1 MEHINLKE
9 MENNPG
15 SKKDYSTISPSAKT
29 LLLLKGVTK
38 IPFAKQTA
46 ALMLEP
52 EPFIPDYTRKDFGY
66 WARVLH
72 FESRYLSI
80 DELLKDLPV
89 RNILELSSG
98 FSFRGLATVAQD
110 GYYYIDTDLPEIIS
124 QKEQFLTKLQPQEQ
138 NPKSNLETVPLNAL
152 DEKQFLELTDHFP
165 PGSLAIINEGLLMYL
180 GWEEKRK
187 LCGIIREVLKERGGY
202 WITADIYLK
211 TGTPSSGLKMNDELE
226 KFLEQH
232 NIEENKFDS
241 LEAAEEFFKSE
252 GFVIDKEA
260 ALDYSKSELLKY
272 FLASIPPERLMQ
284 IQNTG
289 KIHATWRLKLA

>member
-1 MEHINLKE
+1 
-9 MENNPG
+9 MENNPETN
-15 SKKDYSTISPSAKT
+15 KDYSTISPSAKT

-38 IPFAKQTA
+38 IPFAKEAA

-52 EPFIPDYTRKDFGY
+52 EPFIPDYNRKDFGY
-66 WARVLH
+66 WARVIH

-124 QKEQFLTKLQPQEQ
+124 QKKHFLTRLQPQEP
-138 NPKSNLETVPLNAL
+138 NPKSKLETLPLNAL

-165 PGSLAIINEGLLMYL
+165 PGSIAIINEGLLMYL
-180 GWEEKRK
+180 DLEEKRK
-187 LCGIIREVLKERGGY
+187 LCGIIRNVLEKRGGY

-211 TGTPSSGLKMNDELE
+211 TGTPEPAMKMNDELE

-232 NIEENKFDS
+232 NIEENKFDN

-252 GFVIDKEA
+252 GFIIDKEA
-260 ALDYSKSELLKY
+260 ALDYSKSKLMKY
-272 FLASIPPERLMQ
+272 FLASIPPERLTQ
-284 IQNTG
+284 IQKTG
-289 KIHATWRLKLA
+289 KFHATWRLKLA